1 MWTIV
6 VQDWKLGKT
15 ILPNEQD
22 VSLYVESSK
31 TQIIIYVHI
40 YLQAYVSQFNVTTG
54 QQGTSLLIQSILN
67 LLNCDNARCS
77 VGQSLNLIE
86 QSQYLSYI
94 KCNDCPTEHLH

>member
-1 MWTIV
+1 MWKIV

-22 VSLYVESSK
+22 VESNK
-31 TQIIIYVHI
+31 TQIIMYVHI
-40 YLQAYVSQFNVTTG
+40 YLQAYVSQLNVTTG

-77 VGQSLNLIE
+77 VGQVLNF
-86 QSQYLSYI
+86 
-94 KCNDCPTEHLH
+94 T

>member
-77 VGQSLNLIE
+77 VGQVLRTITISELC
-86 QSQYLSYI
+86 QV
-94 KCNDCPTEHLH
+94 